1 MLLKAVR
8 NGLGQVIIFA
18 DWLTRPKPMKR
29 EVAKQVEVDE
39 ILKGYSLYQFRA
51 CLFCIKVRRTLH
63 KLNLSVILCDA
74 KNDSQARQALA
85 EQGGKIQ
92 VPCLRIE
99 QDGKVQWLYESKAII
114 EHLNKT
120 FAAE

>member
-18 DWLTRPKPMKR
+18 DWLTRPKPMTR
-29 EVAKQVEVDE
+29 ELADQTKVNE
-39 ILKGYSLYQFRA
+39 IVKSYSLYQFKA
-51 CLFCIKVRRTLH
+51 CPFCVKVRRTLH
-63 KLNLSVILCDA
+63 KLNLSMVLCDA
-74 KNDSQARQALA
+74 KNDPQARQVLE

-120 FAAE
+120 FANE